1 MSERINGIELEVFE
15 RGVSAISPVPDRDDR
30 EESEIDRM
38 LRYRKEVEDD
48 IDRQAQRGTWY

>member
-1 MSERINGIELEVFE
+1 MHERINGIELEVFE
-15 RGVSAISPVPDRDDR
+15 RGMSAISPIPSHDDR

-38 LRYRKEVEDD
+38 LRYRKEVEDE